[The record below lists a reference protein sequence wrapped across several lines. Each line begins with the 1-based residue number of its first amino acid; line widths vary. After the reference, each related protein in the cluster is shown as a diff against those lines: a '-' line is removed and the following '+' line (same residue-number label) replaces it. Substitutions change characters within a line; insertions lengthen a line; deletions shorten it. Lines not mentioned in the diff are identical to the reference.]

1 MTSFP
6 GAIYTPRDRANK
18 DGVVYDPDEET
29 IIYVEDVDKTDDE
42 IYAIEEILGGDVS
55 GASASLLARLIAMDS
70 AILLR
75 RTFMPRVKTSVN
87 VATPTLNTDDYDC
100 HTITAL
106 DRTITSM
113 SINLSGTPTNFQKL
127 LIRIKDDGTAR
138 QVIWGGS
145 FADGTRALPVTTI
158 AGKTL
163 LVGLIYD
170 SVTADWHCEASGSRS

>member
-70 AILLR
+70 ATALKVAIA
-75 RTFMPRVKTSVN
+75 PRVKTTVSS
-87 VATPTLNTDDYDC
+87 ATPNLDTDDYDC

-106 DRTITSM
+106 DRNITSM
-113 SINLSGTPTNFQKL
+113 SINLSGTPANFQKL

-138 QVIWGGS
+138 EIIWGS
-145 FADGTRALPVTTI
+145 KFANGVGTLPDTTI
-158 AGKTL
+158 LGKVL
-163 LVGLIYD
+163 LIGFIYD
-170 SVTADWHCEASGSRS
+170 TVTSDWHCDAVGSRP